1 MNSNAKQSTSDIS
14 SGMDNLVLGKNTVY
28 DNEYAPSRL
37 QRIERQLGRSQIDR
51 LQKFFG
57 YDIWR
62 LYEMT
67 YLNLNGLPKVCMGIM
82 KVPADSRYIVES
94 KSLKLYEL
102 SFTMTRFKDL
112 KEVENVFEHD
122 LGNLLE
128 CNVKVSLYEINSKEF
143 LLQEIKGTC
152 LEELSCVSDLSFKSY
167 DYSPELL
174 TFDKDDKNIRKVY
187 YTNLFRSLCPVTAQ
201 PDHAV
206 IKIDY
211 EGRKPDVKG
220 LLSYLVSLRNHQG
233 FHEQCVELVYSDL
246 MYFLKPSKLTVSAYF
261 TRRGGIDINPVRSS
275 GKLNS
280 IESVRTVRQ

>member
-1 MNSNAKQSTSDIS
+1 MNSIKLNNNEKS
-14 SGMDNLVLGKNTVY
+14 SGMDNLVLGKSTVY

-37 QRIERQLGRSQIDR
+37 QRIERKLGRSHIER
-51 LQKFFG
+51 LQKFYG
-57 YDIWR
+57 YDLWR

-102 SFTMTRFKDL
+102 SFTMTKFKDL

-122 LGNLLE
+122 LSTLLE
-128 CNVKVSLYEINSKEF
+128 CDVKVNLYELSDKEF
-143 LLQEIKGTC
+143 SLSAVKGTC
-152 LEELSCVSDLSFKSY
+152 LEDQTFADSLSFKGY

-174 TFDKDDKNIRKVY
+174 TLDKEDKSVKKTY

-211 EGRKPDVKG
+211 EGRKPDLKG

-233 FHEQCVELVYSDL
+233 FHEQCVELIYSDL
-246 MYFLKPSKLTVSAYF
+246 TYYLKPSKLTVSAYF

-275 GKLNS
+275 AVLNS
-280 IESVRTVRQ
+280 AESVRTVRQ